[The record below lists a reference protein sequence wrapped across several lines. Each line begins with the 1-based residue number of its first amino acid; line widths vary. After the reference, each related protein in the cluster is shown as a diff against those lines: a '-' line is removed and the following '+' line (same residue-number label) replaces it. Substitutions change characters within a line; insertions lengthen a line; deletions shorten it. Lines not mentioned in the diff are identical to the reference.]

1 MHRPRPYVPLRR
13 EPSVRERRVVM
24 CGSSHVAM
32 CFCGDAAGLSEG
44 GAFPCGF
51 ISCDVFLGFL
61 MVFVLLR
68 AVFRLAVCAVGPRG
82 EVFAANAHSPLI
94 DAVTKGQALEL
105 RSKSFAF
112 YRKSF
117 EQAQVAQGDT
127 CITER

>member
-1 MHRPRPYVPLRR
+1 
-13 EPSVRERRVVM
+13 
-24 CGSSHVAM
+24 
-32 CFCGDAAGLSEG
+32 
-44 GAFPCGF
+44 
-51 ISCDVFLGFL
+51 

-82 EVFAANAHSPLI
+82 EVFAANAYSPLI

-105 RSKSFAF
+105 RSKFFAF